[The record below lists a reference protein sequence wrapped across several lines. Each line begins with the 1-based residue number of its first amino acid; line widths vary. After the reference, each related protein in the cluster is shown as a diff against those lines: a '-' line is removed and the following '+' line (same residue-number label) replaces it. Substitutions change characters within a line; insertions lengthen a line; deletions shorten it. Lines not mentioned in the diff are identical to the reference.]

1 MNTKFTKV
9 CITDENSI
17 PYKAMNSVEVIK
29 TIKEQIDKNIEN
41 EQNLGV
47 LDDDDSLV
55 ITLSSVAFKYHNP
68 QIIDNKLYVDIE
80 VLKTPH
86 GLVMEKL
93 FKSNDDF
100 RCTAIGTGIVLDHN
114 IIQDYT
120 LIYIKAEPYLLN

>member
-55 ITLSSVAFKYHNP
+55 ITLSSVAFKYYNP

-86 GLVMEKL
+86 GLVMEQL

-120 LIYIKAEPYLLN
+120 LIYIKAEPYLPN